1 MGAQARRRQRTAAPQ
16 VLPAHRRGHPRRTP
30 RTRRGLHRRPA
41 HDGGHDAA
49 RTRERALT
57 RRPPAQRIAEH
68 LTRRACRYL
77 PGETR
82 DERCREWAAE
92 LPAILHDPGIRF
104 APLRSARAL
113 IYAADTFRS
122 TRYPLGAL
130 KSKPDGAAAAS
141 AGVRLFISVGIWIGL
156 VSLIGAFPPHG
167 PWILLVVAASVVN
180 GVFAAVQEVRLFL
193 WLFRHDGWPPR
204 R

>member
-1 MGAQARRRQRTAAPQ
+1 
-16 VLPAHRRGHPRRTP
+16 
-30 RTRRGLHRRPA
+30 
-41 HDGGHDAA
+41 
-49 RTRERALT
+49 LT
-57 RRPPAQRIAEH
+57 RRPLTQRIAEH
-68 LTRRACRYL
+68 LIRRACRYL

-82 DERCREWAAE
+82 EERYREWAAE

-156 VSLIGAFPPHG
+156 VSLINAFPPHG
-167 PWILLVVAASVVN
+167 PWILLVVAASIVN
-180 GVFAAVQEVRLFL
+180 GMFAAVQEVRLFL
-193 WLFRHDGWPPR
+193 WLCRHD
-204 R
+204 

>member
-1 MGAQARRRQRTAAPQ
+1 MGTQARRRQRTAAPQ

-57 RRPPAQRIAEH
+57 RRPPAQRIAEN

-104 APLRSARAL
+104 APLRSAPARPPPPPPPPPPPARSSPPPTPSEALATPSGPSRASR
-113 IYAADTFRS
+113 T
-122 TRYPLGAL
+122 AL
-130 KSKPDGAAAAS
+130 PPAS
-141 AGVRLFISVGIWIGL
+141 AGARLFISVGIWIGL
-156 VSLIGAFPPHG
+156 VSLIHAFPPHAPG
-167 PWILLVVAASVVN
+167 FSWSSRPASST
-180 GVFAAVQEVRLFL
+180 ACS
-193 WLFRHDGWPPR
+193 PR
-204 R
+204 SRK

>member
-1 MGAQARRRQRTAAPQ
+1 
-16 VLPAHRRGHPRRTP
+16 
-30 RTRRGLHRRPA
+30 
-41 HDGGHDAA
+41 
-49 RTRERALT
+49 LT

-130 KSKPDGAAAAS
+130 KSKPDGAAACVCGRAPVHQRGHLDRPGF
-141 AGVRLFISVGIWIGL
+141 AHQRLP
-156 VSLIGAFPPHG
+156 ATR
-167 PWILLVVAASVVN
+167 PWILLVVAASIVN

-193 WLFRHDGWPPR
+193 WLCRHD
-204 R
+204 